1 MRFLV
6 DQNRSPRLAELL
18 REAGHDAIHTGD
30 RGLERAPDEALILL
44 ARVQG
49 RVIISGDTDFGALL
63 ALAHETT
70 PSVILFRQQRNRRA
84 EFQARVLLENL
95 DAIAPDLQRGAVV
108 VFDDTRIRVR
118 RLPLLPTSPT
128 D

>member
-95 DAIAPDLQRGAVV
+95 DAIAPDLQGGAVV
-108 VFDDTRIRVR
+108 VFDDARIRVR